1 LQLITAIQKS
11 RTNYSIAVEEATYLS
26 LSPVL
31 MMAWGQQKYKPG
43 EWMST
48 KKKKKKKGKKREL
61 KWDIL

>member
-1 LQLITAIQKS
+1 
-11 RTNYSIAVEEATYLS
+11 
-26 LSPVL
+26 

-48 KKKKKKKGKKREL
+48 KKKKKGGKKREL